1 LEKKAVIAYLVR
13 PAEGGIKSHLLTLL
27 AGLDR
32 TRFEPIVICPPDSS
46 LRRDVE
52 QAGCK
57 VIPLEL
63 VGELNPI
70 KDLKAVL
77 SLRRILRRVKPDIL
91 HIHSAKAGL
100 VGRLAAASLRRPR
113 IVLTM
118 HSFVF
123 DERVGR
129 LKRTMAAWVE
139 RRLSRLTDR
148 IIAVSGA
155 LRDELVSR
163 TGLSPDKITV
173 IPNGITFREIH
184 KSGGDPPR
192 RTVGTVSR
200 LAPQKGVDNF
210 IRAAALV
217 RKRFPSAGFFII
229 GDGPFREALEAL
241 ADELGI
247 RESVEFM
254 GFQPDAL
261 PIVATFDVFA
271 LASTWEAFGLV
282 LVEALSQEVPV
293 VAFRVG
299 GIPEIVDG
307 STTGLLAEPGN
318 VEDLADKVCRLLAD
332 RELAA
337 RIAREG
343 CKSVRSRF
351 SSDRMVA
358 ETQDVYA
365 SLVRAG

>member
-1 LEKKAVIAYLVR
+1 MEKKAVIAYLVR

-52 QAGCK
+52 QVGCK

-77 SLRRILRRVKPDIL
+77 GLRRILRRVKPDIL

-100 VGRLAAASLRRPR
+100 VGRLAAASLRSPR

-163 TGLSPDKITV
+163 MGLSAEKIAV
-173 IPNGITFREIH
+173 IPNGIAFREIR

-247 RESVEFM
+247 REN
-254 GFQPDAL
+254 
-261 PIVATFDVFA
+261 
-271 LASTWEAFGLV
+271 
-282 LVEALSQEVPV
+282 
-293 VAFRVG
+293 R
-299 GIPEIVDG
+299 
-307 STTGLLAEPGN
+307 
-318 VEDLADKVCRLLAD
+318 
-332 RELAA
+332 
-337 RIAREG
+337 
-343 CKSVRSRF
+343 KSV
-351 SSDRMVA
+351 V
-358 ETQDVYA
+358 
-365 SLVRAG
+365 